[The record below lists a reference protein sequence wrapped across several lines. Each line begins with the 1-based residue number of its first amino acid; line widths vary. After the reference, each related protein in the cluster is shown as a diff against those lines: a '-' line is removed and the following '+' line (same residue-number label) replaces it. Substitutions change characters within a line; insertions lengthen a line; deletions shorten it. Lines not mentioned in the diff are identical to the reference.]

1 MSKDSMITE
10 ILQSDVQPIDTIR
23 ERISSP
29 RQGISLES
37 ITETRAAYV
46 REAVSFIAQGFDKS
60 KLWESFHAIFAPRWE
75 LDLGIKPDVNSLC
88 SHAAWN
94 LICVWLLARCSGA
107 IKGNASF
114 VEAEEWFLNNIS
126 LRVPRLSSLVA
137 TKYLAQAKSSLSKI
151 SIDEDFWDLFPYIL
165 QEVGPGSRSSV
176 LRNPSNR
183 IARAVKKRHGIFYT
197 PSDVAGY
204 MAKTVLANCSVDVAH
219 ARCFDPACGTGVFLL
234 AICREVE
241 NRAKWKSLNRF
252 EYVTAN
258 LFGCDISSHAV
269 DACTFVLLQHCLT
282 DIKRHGLSPWSAWHV
297 IRLNLSN
304 IDSLMLTSSGSHF
317 TSGTKLREEQKR
329 ALLSS
334 APWVEPKKQHLRNA
348 QASNCNSLFPSQGMI
363 EIGELFPE
371 AQNGFHVLVGNPPYS
386 KIGERTDY
394 DLLSK
399 EYHSFVT
406 GRTRPHDNIFLPFIE
421 MMWRLTVHG
430 HNSSSLVTPLSIA
443 YNGGTR
449 FVDCRRAMSSYG
461 GCWKFAFFDREP
473 HALFGE
479 EVKTR
484 NTILLR
490 IEESSTPLRG
500 ESAIIET
507 GPLRKWTSR
516 TRKHLFDSIHFTR
529 LDAINI
535 ANGIPKVDGKLQS
548 LAFNILRSAQGRF
561 MTFCKNIAKC
571 SLEIALEQEHTE
583 FVYVGGTAYNFLN
596 IFRKFDD
603 DIDRKTPLSESPIH
617 CLEFMTEKDASTAF
631 AMLSS
636 RLAFWL
642 WHIQSDGFHVPS
654 WFIKDF
660 PLEVK
665 SIPNEYMVRLSEL
678 GARLWSNIQA
688 HRFSNIN
695 GGKLTYTFRPL
706 SCDEER
712 DEIDSILVEAFS
724 LPAEFALELKKFE
737 RKIVVIDESDDKRK
751 HLKNYFAGGIKTCL
765 EN

>member
-10 ILQSDVQPIDTIR
+10 ILKSDVQPIDTIR

-37 ITETRAAYV
+37 ITEARAAYV

-60 KLWESFHAIFAPRWE
+60 KLPESFFAIFAPRWE
-75 LDLGIKPDVNSLC
+75 LDLEREQDKHSLY
-88 SHAAWN
+88 SRAAWN
-94 LICVWLLARCSGA
+94 MVCMWLIGRGCAA
-107 IKGNASF
+107 INESASF
-114 VEAEEWFLNNIS
+114 REAEEWFLSNVI
-126 LRVPRLSSLVA
+126 LPVPLLSSLVA
-137 TKYLAQAKSSLSKI
+137 SENYSQAKNSLLKV
-151 SIDEDFWDLFPYIL
+151 SIDQDFWDLFPYIL
-165 QEVGPGSRSSV
+165 QEVGPGSRLSV
-176 LRNPSNR
+176 LRNPNNR

-197 PSDVAGY
+197 PSDVADY
-204 MAKTVLANCSVDVAH
+204 MARIALANCPVDISH
-219 ARCFDPACGTGVFLL
+219 ARCSDPSCGTGVFLL
-234 AICREVE
+234 ALCREAE
-241 NRAKWKSLNRF
+241 NQTKWKSFDRF
-252 EYVTAN
+252 EYITNN

-282 DIKRHGLSPWSAWHV
+282 DIKRYGMSPWSAWHV
-297 IRLNLSN
+297 IRLNLTN
-304 IDSLMLTSSGSHF
+304 IDSLMLTSSGLHF
-317 TSGTKLREEQKR
+317 TSVSTLREEQKG
-329 ALLSS
+329 ALFSS
-334 APWVEPKKQHLRNA
+334 VPWVESKKQHLQNA
-348 QASNCNSLFPSQGMI
+348 YASNCNSLFPSQGMI

-371 AQNGFHVLVGNPPYS
+371 AQNGFHILIGNPPYS

-399 EYHSFVT
+399 EYYSFVT

-430 HNSSSLVTPLSIA
+430 YNSSSLVTPLSIA
-443 YNGGTR
+443 YNSGTR
-449 FVDCRRAMSSYG
+449 FVDCRRAMSRHG

-484 NTILLR
+484 NAILFR
-490 IEESSTPLRG
+490 IEDSSTPRRG

-516 TRKHLFDSIHFTR
+516 TRKQLFDSIYFTSFGT
-529 LDAINI
+529 LNI
-535 ANGIPKVDGKLQS
+535 ANGIPKVEGNLQS
-548 LAFNILRSAQGRF
+548 FAFNILKSGQGRF
-561 MTFCKNIAKC
+561 ETLCKNIAKC
-571 SLEIALEQEHTE
+571 SHDIALEQEHTK

-596 IFRKFDD
+596 VFRKFDD
-603 DIDRKTPLSESPIH
+603 DIDRKTPLSKSPIH
-617 CLEFMTEKDASTAF
+617 CLEFMTEKDATAAF

-636 RLAFWL
+636 RLVFWL
-642 WHIQSDGFHVPS
+642 WHIQSDGFHVPG
-654 WFIKDF
+654 WFIKDL

-665 SIPNEYMVRLSEL
+665 NIPNKQMVRLRAL
-678 GARLWSNIQA
+678 GVRLWSNIQA
-688 HRFSNIN
+688 HRFCSIN

-712 DEIDSILVEAFS
+712 DEIDSILVGAFS
-724 LPAEFALELKKFE
+724 LPSEFALELKRFE

-751 HLKNYFAGGIKTCL
+751 HLKNYFAGGIKT
-765 EN
+765 